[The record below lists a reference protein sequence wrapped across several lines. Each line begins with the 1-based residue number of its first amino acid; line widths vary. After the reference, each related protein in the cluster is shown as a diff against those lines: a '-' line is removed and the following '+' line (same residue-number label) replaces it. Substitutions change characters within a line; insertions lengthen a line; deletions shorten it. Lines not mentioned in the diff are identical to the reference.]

1 MVRILN
7 GMLIEKIKLLNYI
20 IMTLAKTLNGALTAV
35 VFTVVLANEGY
46 KQAKKGGEK
55 IIRKTMAQPAV
66 QDGINWVKEKSDIAL
81 ERSKQELEKYP
92 TLKKYFN
99 LTIEKGEV
107 VLKIKDQKAAIAFL
121 KEVEEEYNGVVQ
133 LIGQKSYELYEARKQ
148 SVQEIN
154 RFEIYLNSLSNSP
167 IEFERVLRL
176 VKADLREIHE
186 AMKLEEE
193 NRSANIK
200 GAGMGAAGVAGGT
213 VVAVA
218 GSTALMAAATAFGT
232 ASTGVAISGLSGAAA
247 TNAALAWLG
256 DGTLATGGGGMSAGS
271 ALLGLAGPVGWSIAG
286 VAAIGAGVITAKKN
300 SESAR
305 KATSQAKEL
314 RAKAQIL
321 SEKCSELE
329 SLTQQT
335 GNLRQKVAIA
345 CETLER
351 IVTKDHNKFTYEQ
364 KSLLCSTVNDVRSLG
379 QLINIH
385 ISIE

>member
-1 MVRILN
+1 MN
-7 GMLIEKIKLLNYI
+7 WS
-20 IMTLAKTLNGALTAV
+20 KTFNGALTVAV
-35 VFTVVLANEGY
+35 ACVILADEGL

-55 IIRKTMAQPAV
+55 LINKTMAQPSV
-66 QDGINWVKEKSDIAL
+66 QNACNWAKEKSELAL
-81 ERSKQELEKYP
+81 ERGKKELEKYP
-92 TLKKYFN
+92 TLKKYFD

-107 VLKIKDQKAAIAFL
+107 VLKIKDQKDAIAFL

-133 LIGQKSYELYEARKQ
+133 LIGQKSCELYEARKQ
-148 SVQEIN
+148 PVQVIN
-154 RFEIYLNSLSNSP
+154 RFEIYLNSLSNKP
-167 IEFERVLRL
+167 IEFERVIRL
-176 VKADLREIHE
+176 VKSDLKEIHE

-232 ASTGVAISGLSGAAA
+232 ASTGVAISSLTGAAA

-256 DGTLATGGGGMSAGS
+256 GGTLATGGGGMSAGS

-329 SLTQQT
+329 GLTQQT
-335 GNLRQKVAIA
+335 VNLRQKISIA

-351 IVTKDHNKFTYEQ
+351 IVSKDHNYFTYEQ
-364 KSLLCSTVNDVRSLG
+364 KLLLGSTVNDVQSLG
-379 QLINIH
+379 KLINTH

>member
-1 MVRILN
+1 MN
-7 GMLIEKIKLLNYI
+7 WS
-20 IMTLAKTLNGALTAV
+20 KTLNGALTIAAACV
-35 VFTVVLANEGY
+35 ILADEGL

-55 IIRKTMAQPAV
+55 LINQTIAQPSV
-66 QDGINWVKEKSDIAL
+66 QNACNWAKEKSEMAL
-81 ERSKQELEKYP
+81 DRGKKELEKYP
-92 TLKKYFN
+92 TLKKYFD

-121 KEVEEEYNGVVQ
+121 KEVEEEYNGAVQ
-133 LIGQKSYELYEARKQ
+133 LIGQKSCELYEARKQ

-167 IEFERVLRL
+167 IEFERVLSL
-176 VKADLREIHE
+176 VKSDLKEIHE

-193 NRSANIK
+193 NRSANIR
-200 GAGMGAAGVAGGT
+200 GAGMGAAGLAGGT

-232 ASTGVAISGLSGAAA
+232 ASTGVTISSLSGAAA

-256 DGTLATGGGGMSAGS
+256 GGTLATGGGGMSAGS

-329 SLTQQT
+329 CLTKQT
-335 GNLRQKVAIA
+335 GNLRQKIAIA

-351 IVTKDHNKFTYEQ
+351 IVTKDHNNFTYEQ
-364 KSLLCSTVNDVRSLG
+364 KSLLCSTVNDVQSLG
-379 QLINIH
+379 KLINTH